1 MRTAFQPKKLLA
13 LAAAALLAPLVPASR
28 ADAADLPKVIRIGF
42 PGAGSGNRPRSGGS
56 PLATA
61 QLQGTFEE
69 EFKKDGIK
77 IEWSFFRQAGP
88 AINESF
94 ANGLLDFSYEGDLG
108 MIIGKAG
115 GLRTKVLA
123 GCAVRM
129 PISVAVPADS
139 PVRSIADLKGRKVV
153 ISKGT
158 ALQLS
163 ADRVLAKFG
172 LTEKDLR
179 VINIIGPGASDVL
192 ATKDA
197 DAAFGVGSG
206 FYSLRDRGVAR
217 ILYESSEPELLIQ
230 GGFIGTE
237 DFIRKYPEITQRVVK
252 LFVQAAKFSSDERNR
267 NDLFKLWSQDGS
279 GFGYYK
285 ENFTDKQT
293 RVPTALALRETP
305 LLDPYWVARYRDA
318 IADALTYR
326 LIRTNIDVDSWID
339 RRFLDAALRELQ
351 LEKHWVRYGADGK
364 PVS

>member
-1 MRTAFQPKKLLA
+1 MRHASHTKKLVLI
-13 LAAAALLAPLVPASR
+13 AAAALLAPFVPASR
-28 ADAADLPKVIRIGF
+28 AAAADVPKVIRLGF
-42 PGAGSGNRPRSGGS
+42 PGAGSGNRPLSGGS

-61 QLQGTFEE
+61 QLQGTLEE

-77 IEWSFFRQAGP
+77 IEWLFFRQAGP

-115 GLRTKVLA
+115 GLRTRALA
-123 GCAVRM
+123 GCAVRL
-129 PISVAVPADS
+129 PIAVAVPADS
-139 PVRSIADLKGRKVV
+139 PVKSIADLKGKKVV

-158 ALQLS
+158 ALQLA

-179 VINIIGPGASDVL
+179 VINIVGPGASDVL

-197 DAAFGVGSG
+197 DAVFSTGSAF
-206 FYSLRDRGVAR
+206 YPLRDRGVAR
-217 ILYESSEPELLIQ
+217 ILYESSEPDVLIQ

-237 DFIRKYPEITQRVVK
+237 DFIQKYPEVTRRVVK
-252 LFVQAAKFSSDERNR
+252 LFVQAAKFSSDEENR
-267 NDLFKLWSQDGS
+267 AAVFKLWGQDGT

-293 RVPTALALRETP
+293 GLPTPLALRQTP
-305 LLDPYWVARYRDA
+305 LLDEYWVTRYRDA
-318 IADALTYR
+318 ISDALKYR
-326 LIRTNIDVDSWID
+326 LIRRDIDVGAWID
-339 RRFLDAALRELQ
+339 HRFLDTALQELR
-351 LEKHWVRYGADGK
+351 LEKHWVRHGADGK
-364 PVS
+364 PLS

>member
-1 MRTAFQPKKLLA
+1 MRTLLHPKKLLV
-13 LAAAALLAPLVPASR
+13 LIAAALLAPLVPASR
-28 ADAADLPKVIRIGF
+28 AGAADLPKVIRIGF
-42 PGAGSGNRPRSGGS
+42 PGAGTGNRPRSGGS

-69 EFKKDGIK
+69 EFKKDGIQ
-77 IEWSFFRQAGP
+77 IDWYFFRQAGP
-88 AINESF
+88 AINESI

-115 GLRTKVLA
+115 GLRTRVLA
-123 GCAVRM
+123 GGAVRL
-129 PISVAVPADS
+129 PIAVAVPADS
-139 PVRSIADLKGRKVV
+139 QVKSIADLKGKKVV

-158 ALQLS
+158 ALQLA

-197 DAAFGVGSG
+197 DAAFSTGSG
-206 FYSLRDRGVAR
+206 FYALRDRGVAR
-217 ILYESSEPELLIQ
+217 ILYESSEMDTLIQ

-237 DFIRKYPEITQRVVK
+237 DFIQKYPEITQRVVK
-252 LFVQAAKFSSDERNR
+252 LFVQAAKFSSDEQNR
-267 NDLFKLWSQDGS
+267 TDLFKLWSQDGT

-285 ENFTDKQT
+285 ESFTDKQT
-293 RVPTALALRETP
+293 RAPTPLALRETP
-305 LLDPYWVARYRDA
+305 LLDEYWVSRYRAA
-318 IADALTYR
+318 IADAVAYR
-326 LIRTNIDVDSWID
+326 LIRTNIDLDAWID
-339 RRFLDAALRELQ
+339 RRFLDVALRELR
-351 LEKHWVRYGADGK
+351 LEKQWGRYGVDGK

>member
-1 MRTAFQPKKLLA
+1 MRTAFDPKKLLA
-13 LAAAALLAPLVPASR
+13 LAALALLAPLVPASR
-28 ADAADLPKVIRIGF
+28 ANAADLPKVIRIGF

-61 QLQGTFEE
+61 QLQGTLEE
-69 EFKKDGIK
+69 EFKKEGIQ
-77 IEWSFFRQAGP
+77 IDWFFFRQAGP

-123 GCAVRM
+123 GCAVRL
-129 PISVAVPADS
+129 PIAVAVPADS
-139 PVRSIADLKGRKVV
+139 PIRSIADLKGKKVV

-172 LTEKDLR
+172 LAEKDLQ
-179 VINIIGPGASDVL
+179 VINIIGPGANDVL

-197 DAAFGVGSG
+197 DAAFSTGQS
-206 FYSLRDRGVAR
+206 FYALRDRGVAR
-217 ILYESSEPELLIQ
+217 IIYESPEPDVLIQ

-237 DFIRKYPEITQRVVK
+237 DFIRRYPEITQRIVK
-252 LFVQAAKFSSDERNR
+252 LFVQAAKYSSDERNR
-267 NDLFKLWSQDGS
+267 NELFKLWSQDGT

-285 ENFTDKQT
+285 EGFTDKQT
-293 RVPTALALRETP
+293 NLPTALALRETP
-305 LLDPYWVARYRDA
+305 LLDEYWVARYRDA
-318 IADALTYR
+318 IADALKYR
-326 LIRTNIDVDSWID
+326 LIRSNIDVDAWIE

-351 LEKHWVRYGADGK
+351 LDKHWVRHGADGK
-364 PVS
+364 PIS